1 LAAMSSAQR
10 NTLLGDALD
19 KLPTANIK
27 PGSFEALTAEGFD
40 EGVAQNAVTWVTND
54 RKIQA
59 AEANIMRFYEI
70 SIGDIAD
77 AIKNDEDIE
86 VEELVKDLPE
96 SQRGAARRDIE
107 DFVSL
112 QTANVNLMQDYES
125 ELQKLTGS
133 PARKMN
139 FQAAI
144 DRINATSV
152 FGLRD
157 YGGSNPAQ
165 QAAVGANWEL
175 FTPYTTYV
183 DQASSAWIR

>member
-1 LAAMSSAQR
+1 M
-10 NTLLGDALD
+10 
-19 KLPTANIK
+19 
-27 PGSFEALTAEGFD
+27 
-40 EGVAQNAVTWVTND
+40 
-54 RKIQA
+54 
-59 AEANIMRFYEI
+59 
-70 SIGDIAD
+70 
-77 AIKNDEDIE
+77 
-86 VEELVKDLPE
+86 EELVKDLPE

-152 FGLRD
+152 FALRD